1 MDFRQWYKRLSY
13 ILLVYGLILIS
24 LVGRLYQKSV
34 IEHSETVQAAEN
46 QYAFRK
52 EVVGQRGAIVVD
64 DHKGAFYPLANNER
78 RYQVLV
84 IPPQIRDAHEVAK
97 KLAPIVGVS
106 EQDIFAKINTK
117 KPYVPPIQRRLSREQ
132 ADQIASLKLHGVS
145 LLPEYVRTYPEQG
158 LASQLLGFVN
168 AEGKGNYGIE
178 GAYDLTLKGSS
189 GYRIGEKDNQGRLI
203 SLDDEVAAKNGNTVI
218 LTIDREIQFFVEK
231 SLTDSIK
238 KYDAD
243 GGSVVIVNP
252 KTGSIV
258 AMASSPAFNPNT
270 YNEVKPDQQQ
280 LFLNPAVSSAWEPG
294 SIMKPLVMAL
304 AIDKGHVQPD
314 TKSVFTASVKVLNH
328 EIFTAEKKAF
338 GEETM
343 TQVLENS
350 DNVGMVWVA
359 DKLGNQDFYDSLA
372 KLGFGKTP
380 DIKLGNV
387 ASGSLPVLKTWSDL
401 TRATVSF
408 GQGVSTTPL
417 QMVMA
422 YAAMANQG
430 KAMQPYVVQ
439 EVIDDQGQTVAKSTP
454 QEQGQVISAETS
466 KKMGDM
472 LESVVLRGHGK
483 RAQVKGYRVGGKTGT
498 AQVVKP
504 EGGYYEDRHIGSF
517 AGYFPISDPQYA
529 MVVKLDNP
537 KNVEFAESSAAP
549 TFGEIA
555 GWILHQK
562 QIKQDAVTP

>member
-34 IEHSETVQAAEN
+34 IEHGEIVQAAEN

-52 EVVGQRGAIVVD
+52 EVVGQRGSIVVD
-64 DHKGAFYPLANNER
+64 DHKGALYPLANNER

-84 IPPQIRDAHEVAK
+84 IPPQIKNAREVAN

-106 EQDIFAKINTK
+106 EQDIFTKIDTK

-132 ADQIASLKLHGVS
+132 ADQIAGLKLHGVS
-145 LLPEYVRTYPEQG
+145 LLPEYIRTYPEQG

-189 GYRIGEKDNQGRLI
+189 GYRTGEKDIRGRLI
-203 SLDDEVAAKNGNTVI
+203 SLDDEVAAKDGNTVM

-231 SLTDSIK
+231 SLADSIK
-238 KYDAD
+238 KYEAD

-252 KTGSIV
+252 KTGAIV
-258 AMASSPAFNPNT
+258 AMASSPGFNPNK
-270 YNEVKPDQQQ
+270 YNEVKSDQQQ

-294 SIMKPLVMAL
+294 SIMKPIVMAL
-304 AIDKGHVQPD
+304 AMDKGHVEPD
-314 TKSVFTASVKVLNH
+314 TKSVFAASVKVLNH

-359 DKLGNQDFYDSLA
+359 DKLGNQDFHDALS
-372 KLGFGKTP
+372 KLGFGKEP

-387 ASGSLPVLKTWSDL
+387 SAGSLPALKTWNDL
-401 TRATVSF
+401 TRATISF

-454 QEQGQVISAETS
+454 QENGQVMSAETS
-466 KKMGDM
+466 KKIGDM

-483 RAQVKGYRVGGKTGT
+483 RAQVKGYRIGGKTGT

-517 AGYFPISDPQYA
+517 AGYFPITDPQYA

-537 KNVEFAESSAAP
+537 RNVEFAESSAAP

-562 QIKQDAVTP
+562 QIKQDAPTP